1 MALEFKRFL
10 AGLWAQQVRFFAR
23 GRAGRESG
31 FVLRL
36 FVLGRLAA
44 TDNGVAH

>member
-1 MALEFKRFL
+1 MALEFERFL
-10 AGLWAQQVRFFAR
+10 VGLWAQQIRFFTR

-36 FVLGRLAA
+36 FILARLAA
-44 TDNGVAH
+44 TDNGVTH

>member
-10 AGLWAQQVRFFAR
+10 VGLWAQQIRFLTR
-23 GRAGRESG
+23 GRAGRESR

-36 FVLGRLAA
+36 FILGRLAA

>member
-10 AGLWAQQVRFFAR
+10 AGLWTQQIRFSAR

-36 FVLGRLAA
+36 FILTRLAA
-44 TDNGVAH
+44 TDDGVTH